1 MNLQRKKKKRG
12 SDRIPQEDVVGLE
25 NKGYQ
30 FDILMR
36 TKIHKTEKCESNW
49 VKPQQEAYI
58 KVRHLTLLRS

>member
-36 TKIHKTEKCESNW
+36 TKIHKTE
-49 VKPQQEAYI
+49 
-58 KVRHLTLLRS
+58 